1 MSLPVW
7 SHVSVPHTILIVD
20 DSPTA
25 APELRALLESSGYQ
39 VVVALRGEE
48 ALDALRGGKVD
59 LVITETLL
67 PNMDGFELVRHIRQ
81 EPAWAQLPIIMLTVR
96 SAPEDYAAGFEAG
109 ANEYFIK
116 PMEPP
121 KILAAARGLLT
132 RFESGRLERPGAVV
146 PHGGV
151 VLRPDRGE
159 IITVFSLKGGVGTT
173 TIAVNLAVAIK
184 QLAPTSRV
192 GVIDLALEH
201 SLAALLLDII
211 PTSTIVDWSREDP
224 ADVSPYLLNQ
234 YFVQHSTG
242 VSLLSAPPSPEQ
254 AETIRPDAVRRTLEL
269 APDAFDYTVVD
280 TASTFSEISLI
291 ALEMATTILLPVT
304 PDMASLRSAVN
315 TMRILKA
322 VDIRRDKI
330 KVVLNEIIPKA
341 GLTREQME
349 SGLGM
354 PAFVLP
360 HAGPMFIEA
369 SNQGRPVVEAAPT
382 IPASK
387 ALLELA
393 GTLCVPEASAADAH
407 KAPSGNLVGRLA
419 RLRRT

>member
-1 MSLPVW
+1 
-7 SHVSVPHTILIVD
+7 
-20 DSPTA
+20 
-25 APELRALLESSGYQ
+25 
-39 VVVALRGEE
+39 
-48 ALDALRGGKVD
+48 
-59 LVITETLL
+59 
-67 PNMDGFELVRHIRQ
+67 
-81 EPAWAQLPIIMLTVR
+81 
-96 SAPEDYAAGFEAG
+96 
-109 ANEYFIK
+109 
-116 PMEPP
+116 
-121 KILAAARGLLT
+121 
-132 RFESGRLERPGAVV
+132 
-146 PHGGV
+146 V

-173 TIAVNLAVAIK
+173 TIAVNLAIAIK
-184 QLAPTSRV
+184 QLAASARV

-211 PTSTIVDWSREDP
+211 PTSTIVDWARED
-224 ADVSPYLLNQ
+224 ASEASPYLLNQ
-234 YFVQHSTG
+234 YFVQHRTG
-242 VSLLSAPPSPEQ
+242 VGLLSAPPSPEQ
-254 AETIRPDAVRRTLEL
+254 AETIRPDVVRRTLEL
-269 APDAFDYTVVD
+269 APDAFDYLVVD

-291 ALEMATTILLPVT
+291 ALEVATTILLPVT

-322 VDIRRDKI
+322 VDIRQDKI
-330 KVVLNEIIPKA
+330 KVLLNEIIPRA

-354 PAFVLP
+354 PAFVIP
-360 HAGPMFIEA
+360 HAGPLFIEA

-393 GTLCVPEASAADAH
+393 STLCVAEASAADSQ
-407 KAPSGNLVGRLA
+407 KAPAGNLVGRLS

>member
-1 MSLPVW
+1 
-7 SHVSVPHTILIVD
+7 VPRTVLIVD
-20 DSPTA
+20 DGPTA
-25 APELRALLESSGYQ
+25 APELRALLESADYR
-39 VVVALRGEE
+39 VLIALRGEE
-48 ALDALRGGKVD
+48 ALDTLRDTKAD

-67 PNMDGFELVRHIRQ
+67 PGMDGFELVRQIRQ

-132 RFESGRLERPGAVV
+132 RFESGRLERPG
-146 PHGGV
+146 PQTPRGGV
-151 VLRPDRGE
+151 VLRPDRGQ

-184 QLAPTSRV
+184 QLAPSSRV

-201 SLAALLLDII
+201 SLAALLLDIV
-211 PTSTIVDWSREDP
+211 PTSTIVEWAREGA
-224 ADVSPYLLNQ
+224 ADLSPFLLNQ
-234 YFVQHSTG
+234 YFVQHRSG
-242 VSLLSAPPSPEQ
+242 VNLLAAPASPEQ
-254 AETIRPDAVRRTLEL
+254 AETIRPDIVRRTLEL
-269 APDAFDYTVVD
+269 APDAFDYIVVD
-280 TASTFSEISLI
+280 TASTFSEIQLI
-291 ALEMATTILLPVT
+291 ALEMANTILLPVT

-322 VDIRRDKI
+322 VEIDQSKI
-330 KVVLNEIIPKA
+330 KVLLNEIIPRA

-349 SGLGM
+349 SGLGQ
-354 PAFVLP
+354 PAFVIP
-360 HAGPMFIEA
+360 HAGPLFIEG
-369 SNQGRPVVEAAPT
+369 SNQGRPVIEAAPT
-382 IPASK
+382 VPASK

-393 GTLCVPEASAADAH
+393 RTLCVPEGSPSDAE

-419 RLRRT
+419 RLRRS

>member
-1 MSLPVW
+1 
-7 SHVSVPHTILIVD
+7 VPHTVLIVD

-39 VVVALRGEE
+39 VLVALRGEE
-48 ALDALRGGKVD
+48 AMDALRGGKVD
-59 LVITETLL
+59 LIITETLL
-67 PNMDGFELVRHIRQ
+67 PGMDGFELVRQIRQ
-81 EPAWAQLPIIMLTVR
+81 ESAWTQLPIIMLTVR

-132 RFESGRLERPGAVV
+132 RFESGRLERPGGAV

-159 IITVFSLKGGVGTT
+159 IVTVFSLKGGVGTT

-224 ADVSPYLLNQ
+224 ADASPYLLNQ
-234 YFVQHSTG
+234 YFVQHRTG
-242 VSLLSAPPSPEQ
+242 VGLLSAPQSPEQ
-254 AETIRPDAVRRTLEL
+254 AETIRPDVVRRTLEL

-291 ALEMATTILLPVT
+291 ALEMATTIVLPVT

-322 VDIRRDKI
+322 VDIRQDKI

-393 GTLCVPEASAADAH
+393 SSLCVPEASAADLH
-407 KAPSGNLVGRLA
+407 KVPSGNLVGRLA
-419 RLRRT
+419 KLRR

>member
-1 MSLPVW
+1 MPITV
-7 SHVSVPHTILIVD
+7 LIVD

-25 APELRALLESSGYQ
+25 APELRALFESSDYQ
-39 VVVALRGEE
+39 VFTALRAEE
-48 ALDALRGGKVD
+48 ALDELRHTKID

-67 PNMDGFELVRHIRQ
+67 PGIDGFELVRRIRQ
-81 EPAWAQLPIIMLTVR
+81 EEAWSQLPIIILTVR

-121 KILAAARGLLT
+121 KILAVARGLIT
-132 RFESGRLERPGAVV
+132 RYQSGALERPTSQASR
-146 PHGGV
+146 GGV

-184 QLAPTSRV
+184 QLAPSSRV

-201 SLAALLLDII
+201 SLAALLLDIV
-211 PTSTIVDWSREDP
+211 PTSTIVDWSKEEP
-224 ADVSPYLLNQ
+224 ADASPYLLNQ
-234 YFVQHSTG
+234 YFVQHRTG
-242 VSLLSAPPSPEQ
+242 IGLLSAPPSPEQ
-254 AETIRPDAVRRTLEL
+254 AETIRPDVVRRTLEL
-269 APDAFDYTVVD
+269 APDAFDYIIID
-280 TASTFSEISLI
+280 TASTFSEIMLI
-291 ALEMATTILLPVT
+291 ALEMANTILLPVT

-322 VDIRRDKI
+322 VDIRQDKI
-330 KVVLNEIIPKA
+330 RVLLNEIIPRA
-341 GLTREQME
+341 GLTRDQME
-349 SGLGM
+349 TGLGKSV
-354 PAFVLP
+354 FVIP
-360 HAGPMFIEA
+360 HAGPLFIEG

-382 IPASK
+382 VPASK
-387 ALLELA
+387 AIMELA
-393 GTLCVPEASAADAH
+393 STLCVSESSTLDVQ
-407 KAPSGNLVGRLA
+407 KAPSNNLVGRLA

>member
-1 MSLPVW
+1 M
-7 SHVSVPHTILIVD
+7 PHTVLIVD

-25 APELRALLESSGYQ
+25 APELRALLESSNYQ
-39 VVVALRGEE
+39 VQIALRGEE
-48 ALDALRGGKVD
+48 ALQILQDGKIE
-59 LVITETLL
+59 LIITETLL
-67 PNMDGFELVRHIRQ
+67 PGMDGFELVRQIRQ
-81 EPAWAQLPIIMLTVR
+81 EPAWSQLPIIMLTVR

-132 RFESGRLERPGAVV
+132 RFEAGRLERPGAQAS
-146 PHGGV
+146 HGGGV
-151 VLRPDRGE
+151 LLRPDRGE

-173 TIAVNLAVAIK
+173 TIAVNLGVAIK
-184 QLAPTSRV
+184 HLAPSSRV

-201 SLAALLLDII
+201 SLAALLFDII
-211 PTSTIVDWSREDP
+211 PTSTIVDWAREDSSETS
-224 ADVSPYLLNQ
+224 AYLLNQ
-234 YFVQHSTG
+234 YFVQHRTG
-242 VSLLSAPPSPEQ
+242 VGLLSAPPSPEQ
-254 AETIRPDAVRRTLEL
+254 AEIVRPDVVRRTLEL
-269 APDAFDYTVVD
+269 APEAFDYTLVD

-291 ALEMATTILLPVT
+291 ALEMATTIVLPVT

-322 VDIRRDKI
+322 VDIRSDKI
-330 KVVLNEIIPKA
+330 KVVLNEIIPRA
-341 GLTREQME
+341 GLTRDQME
-349 SGLGM
+349 SGLGKQV
-354 PAFVLP
+354 FVLP

-369 SNQGRPVVEAAPT
+369 SNQGRPVVEAAPS

-393 GTLCVPEASAADAH
+393 GTLCVPEASAADTQ
-407 KAPSGNLVGRLA
+407 KAPSGNLVGRLT

>member
-1 MSLPVW
+1 M
-7 SHVSVPHTILIVD
+7 PHTVLIVD

-25 APELRALLESSGYQ
+25 APELRALLESSDYQ
-39 VVVALRGEE
+39 VQIALRADE
-48 ALDALRGGKVD
+48 ALQILQDGKID

-67 PNMDGFELVRHIRQ
+67 PGTDGFELVRKIRQ

-121 KILAAARGLLT
+121 KMLAAARGLLT
-132 RFESGRLERPGAVV
+132 RFESGRLERPGAQASRG
-146 PHGGV
+146 GGV

-184 QLAPTSRV
+184 QLAPSSRV

-211 PTSTIVDWSREDP
+211 PTSTIVDWAREDA
-224 ADVSPYLLNQ
+224 ADASPYLLNQ
-234 YFVQHSTG
+234 YFVQHRTG
-242 VSLLSAPPSPEQ
+242 VGLLSAPPSPEQ
-254 AETIRPDAVRRTLEL
+254 AETVRPDVVRRTLEL
-269 APDAFDYTVVD
+269 APEAFDYTVLD

-291 ALEMATTILLPVT
+291 ALEMASTIVLPVT

-322 VDIRRDKI
+322 VDIRQDKI
-330 KVVLNEIIPKA
+330 KVVLNEIIPRA

-349 SGLGM
+349 SGLGKSV
-354 PAFVLP
+354 FVLP

-387 ALLELA
+387 AILELA
-393 GTLCVPEASAADAH
+393 GMLCVSEASAADTQ
-407 KAPSGNLVGRLA
+407 KAPSGSLVGRLS

>member
-1 MSLPVW
+1 M
-7 SHVSVPHTILIVD
+7 PHTVLIVD

-25 APELRALLESSGYQ
+25 APELRTLLESADYR
-39 VVVALRGEE
+39 VVIALRADE
-48 ALDALRGGKVD
+48 ALDALQENAVD

-67 PNMDGFELVRHIRQ
+67 PGMDGFELVRQIRQ
-81 EPAWAQLPIIMLTVR
+81 EPAWTQLPIIMLTVR

-132 RFESGRLERPGAVV
+132 RFESGRLERPGT
-146 PHGGV
+146 PSRHGV

-173 TIAVNLAVAIK
+173 TLAVNLAVAIK
-184 QLAPTSRV
+184 QLAPSSRV
-192 GVIDLALEH
+192 GVVDLALEH

-211 PTSTIVDWSREDP
+211 PTSTIVDWAKED
-224 ADVSPYLLNQ
+224 ASEASPYLLNQ
-234 YFVQHSTG
+234 YFVQHRTG
-242 VSLLSAPPSPEQ
+242 VALLSAPPSPEQ
-254 AETIRPDAVRRTLEL
+254 AETIRPDVVRRTLEL
-269 APDAFDYTVVD
+269 APDAFDYLLVD

-315 TMRILKA
+315 SMRILKA
-322 VDIRRDKI
+322 VDIRQDKI
-330 KVVLNEIIPKA
+330 KVLLNEIIPRA

-349 SGLGM
+349 AGLGK
-354 PAFVLP
+354 PVFVIP

-387 ALLELA
+387 ALTELA
-393 GTLCVPEASAADAH
+393 ATLCVPEGSAADAQ
-407 KAPSGNLVGRLA
+407 KAPAANLVGRLS

>member
-1 MSLPVW
+1 
-7 SHVSVPHTILIVD
+7 VPRTVLIVD

-25 APELRALLESSGYQ
+25 APELRALLESSEYH
-39 VVVALRGEE
+39 VLTAIRGEE
-48 ALDALRGGKVD
+48 ALDALRDAKVD
-59 LVITETLL
+59 LIITETLL
-67 PNMDGFELVRHIRQ
+67 PGMDGFELVRQIRQ
-81 EPAWAQLPIIMLTVR
+81 ESAWAQLPIIMLTVR

-132 RFESGRLERPGAVV
+132 RFESGRLERPGSQAS
-146 PHGGV
+146 HGGV

-201 SLAALLLDII
+201 SLAALLLDIV
-211 PTSTIVDWSREDP
+211 PTSTIVDWARED
-224 ADVSPYLLNQ
+224 ATELTPYLLNQ
-234 YFVQHSTG
+234 YFVQHRTG

-254 AETIRPDAVRRTLEL
+254 AETIRPDVVRRTLEL
-269 APDAFDYTVVD
+269 APDAFDYIVVD
-280 TASTFSEISLI
+280 TASTFSEIMLI
-291 ALEMATTILLPVT
+291 ALEMANTILLPVT

-315 TMRILKA
+315 SMRILKA
-322 VDIRRDKI
+322 VDIRQDKI
-330 KVVLNEIIPKA
+330 KVLLNEIIPRA
-341 GLTREQME
+341 GLTRDQME
-349 SGLGM
+349 RGLGK
-354 PAFVLP
+354 PVFVIP
-360 HAGPMFIEA
+360 HAGPLFIEG
-369 SNQGRPVVEAAPT
+369 SNQGRPVVDAAPT
-382 IPASK
+382 VPASK

-393 GTLCVPEASAADAH
+393 STLCVPEASAADSQ
-407 KAPSGNLVGRLA
+407 KAPVGNLVGRLS

>member
-1 MSLPVW
+1 
-7 SHVSVPHTILIVD
+7 VPHTVLIVD

-25 APELRALLESSGYQ
+25 APELRALLESSDYH
-39 VVVALRGEE
+39 VLIALRGEE
-48 ALDALRGGKVD
+48 AMDVLRDTKVD

-67 PNMDGFELVRHIRQ
+67 PGMDGFELVHQIRQ
-81 EPAWAQLPIIMLTVR
+81 EAAWAQLPIIMLTVR

-132 RFESGRLERPGAVV
+132 RFESGRLERPGGHA

-184 QLAPTSRV
+184 QLAPSSRV

-211 PTSTIVDWSREDP
+211 PTSTIVDWAKED
-224 ADVSPYLLNQ
+224 ASEASPYLLNQ
-234 YFVQHSTG
+234 YFVQHRTG
-242 VSLLSAPPSPEQ
+242 VGLLSAPPSPEQ
-254 AETIRPDAVRRTLEL
+254 AETIRPDVVRRTLEL
-269 APDAFDYTVVD
+269 APDAFDYLVLD

-322 VDIRRDKI
+322 VDIRQDKI
-330 KVVLNEIIPKA
+330 KVLLNEIIPRA

-349 SGLGM
+349 SGLGK
-354 PAFVLP
+354 PVFVIP
-360 HAGPMFIEA
+360 HAGPLFIEA

-382 IPASK
+382 VPASK

-393 GTLCVPEASAADAH
+393 STLCVSEASAADAA
-407 KAPSGNLVGRLA
+407 KAPTGSLVGRLS

>member
-1 MSLPVW
+1 MPNTV
-7 SHVSVPHTILIVD
+7 LIVD

-39 VVVALRGEE
+39 VLTALRGEE
-48 ALDALRGGKVD
+48 AMDALRGSKVD
-59 LVITETLL
+59 LIITETLL
-67 PNMDGFELVRHIRQ
+67 PGMDGFELVRQIRQ
-81 EPAWAQLPIIMLTVR
+81 EPAWSQLPIIILTVR

-132 RFESGRLERPGAVV
+132 RFESGRLERPGGHSS

-184 QLAPTSRV
+184 QLAPSSRV
-192 GVIDLALEH
+192 GVVDLALEH

-211 PTSTIVDWSREDP
+211 PTSTIVDWARED
-224 ADVSPYLLNQ
+224 AVDASPYLLNQ
-234 YFVQHSTG
+234 YFVQHRTG
-242 VSLLSAPPSPEQ
+242 VGLLSAPPSPEQ

-291 ALEMATTILLPVT
+291 SLEMATTILLPVT

-322 VDIRRDKI
+322 VDIPQDKI
-330 KVVLNEIIPKA
+330 KVLLNEIIPRA

-349 SGLGM
+349 SGLGK
-354 PAFVLP
+354 PVFVIP

-393 GTLCVPEASAADAH
+393 STLCVTEASAADSQ
-407 KAPSGNLVGRLA
+407 KAPAGNLVGRLA

>member
-1 MSLPVW
+1 
-7 SHVSVPHTILIVD
+7 VPHTVLIVD

-25 APELRALLESSGYQ
+25 VPELRAVLESSGYH
-39 VVVALRGEE
+39 VLTALRGDE
-48 ALDALRGGKVD
+48 ALDLLRDSSID
-59 LVITETLL
+59 LIITETLL
-67 PNMDGFELVRHIRQ
+67 PGMDGFELVRQIRQ
-81 EPAWAQLPIIMLTVR
+81 EPSWNQLPIIMLTVR

-116 PMEPP
+116 PVEPP
-121 KILAAARGLLT
+121 KILAAARGLVT
-132 RFESGRLERPGAVV
+132 RYESGRLERPGTHQS
-146 PHGGV
+146 HGGV

-173 TIAVNLAVAIK
+173 TIAVNLAIAIK
-184 QLAPTSRV
+184 QLAASARV

-211 PTSTIVDWSREDP
+211 PTSTIVDWARED
-224 ADVSPYLLNQ
+224 ASEASPYLLNQ
-234 YFVQHSTG
+234 YFVQHRTG
-242 VSLLSAPPSPEQ
+242 VGLLSAPPSPEQ
-254 AETIRPDAVRRTLEL
+254 AETIRPDVVRRTLEL
-269 APDAFDYTVVD
+269 APDAFDYLVVD

-291 ALEMATTILLPVT
+291 ALEVATTILLPVT

-322 VDIRRDKI
+322 VDIRQDKI
-330 KVVLNEIIPKA
+330 KVLLNEIIPRA

-354 PAFVLP
+354 PAFVIP
-360 HAGPMFIEA
+360 HAGPLFIEA

-393 GTLCVPEASAADAH
+393 STLCVAEASAADSQ
-407 KAPSGNLVGRLA
+407 KAPAGNLVGRLS